1 MLNNHSPPH
10 LPKQSLDEQQSELHW
25 RYLSAT
31 EPYNSEGDEQ
41 AVEQLQTK
49 AAPETSRGAGTGLVR
64 GASIRSSASQS
75 DAYRTIPTA
84 TLQSH
89 VRKTA
94 SGAYKNQQN
103 LLTAELHALKAR
115 VQELEMERMNRSLSN
130 LTLQSQTAMPQ
141 DLDSPTFE
149 DQQLYHRTDKARYSQ
164 RHRGSATSVESSST
178 SKSPVVATASMSR
191 HNKPGLGFGA
201 SASASSGAIA
211 RLESSLGNTSSSR
224 NASMSASMSAS
235 PRLGST
241 QHVAL
246 LQDAFKTFERTLS
259 TVGGVNA
266 SSTIQAM
273 SKVVTNTISMNRT
286 IRTWVKADVSLVES
300 SSMDSLQRT
309 SDEQIRSLTESLL
322 AITSNYSAMERA
334 ATQADPRPYSPN
346 SSSTASYDLGH
357 RLSLRTAGGKMSGHQ
372 GFDSNPPYPTRP
384 LSLAAPRKSIST
396 GSVASNFMTSSGYLT
411 RNASIVS
418 IENSE
423 PGARASG
430 SQGYNSD
437 FSEDRFGS
445 HHDAGRSQYQQREA
459 ISSRESSPQQS
470 AQELTQRRQLS
481 ELSMHSSQS
490 WRDSTHI
497 PNSRQYP
504 TVRSPVMETADNDEL
519 AQLARRQ
526 ASVRRIMARYSQ
538 PSPVAPSFNRL
549 DPDQESAT
557 GQRRANAIETARATR
572 DRHESPVSTPM
583 EFTPTGQGQSR
594 ISQGSR
600 RPLSQQGHHTY
611 SRPHQAGLSPGQR
624 GNVVQHP
631 GRNGL
636 DKGLSEDEGNSI
648 QWGTASLD
656 QLPPRTMTKTF
667 SAQTPHGH
675 SRHQQALHLRPFDTE
690 SNPQNDV
697 ARLYPSDTLD
707 VTRVPSFARPKQSFQ
722 TQLQQQQ
729 QQDMMM
735 TTSTML
741 STNSSP
747 SSSSR
752 LDAPSAVSSNDHPGG
767 LAGIGARY
775 HLSPRGTSNTPTFSR
790 QKNRGH

>member
-31 EPYNSEGDEQ
+31 EPYSSEGDEQ
-41 AVEQLQTK
+41 AVEQLQVN
-49 AAPETSRGAGTGLVR
+49 AAPETPRGTGPVR

-75 DAYRTIPTA
+75 NAYRTIPTA

-89 VRKTA
+89 VRKAA

-130 LTLQSQTAMPQ
+130 LTFQSQTAMPQ

-149 DQQLYHRTDKARYSQ
+149 EQQLYHRTDKARYNQ

-178 SKSPVVATASMSR
+178 SRSPVVATASMSR
-191 HNKPGLGFGA
+191 HNKPGLGFGV
-201 SASASSGAIA
+201 SASASSGAMT
-211 RLESSLGNTSSSR
+211 RLESSLGNASSSR

-246 LQDAFKTFERTLS
+246 LQDAFKTFDKTLS
-259 TVGGVNA
+259 AVGGVNA
-266 SSTIQAM
+266 SPTIQAM

-322 AITSNYSAMERA
+322 AIASNYNAMERA
-334 ATQADPRPYSPN
+334 ATHTDPRPYSPN
-346 SSSTASYDLGH
+346 SSSATSYDLGH
-357 RLSLRTAGGKMSGHQ
+357 RLSLGMAGGKMSGHQ
-372 GFDSNPPYPTRP
+372 GSDPNPPYPTRP
-384 LSLAAPRKSIST
+384 LSLVAPKKSTST

-423 PGARASG
+423 PGARASD

-445 HHDAGRSQYQQREA
+445 RHGAGRTQYQQREI
-459 ISSRESSPQQS
+459 ISSRESSPPQQS
-470 AQELTQRRQLS
+470 TQGLTQRRQLS

-490 WRDSTHI
+490 WRDSTRT

-526 ASVRRIMARYSQ
+526 ASVQRIMARYSQ
-538 PSPVAPSFNRL
+538 PSPVAPSFSRL
-549 DPDQESAT
+549 DPDQELVTSQ
-557 GQRRANAIETARATR
+557 QRARAIETARATG
-572 DRHESPVSTPM
+572 DRHESPISTPM
-583 EFTPTGQGQSR
+583 EFTPTGQSR
-594 ISQGSR
+594 ISQGGR
-600 RPLSQQGHHTY
+600 RPLSQQGYRTY
-611 SRPHQAGLSPGQR
+611 SESRQVGLSSGQR
-624 GNVVQHP
+624 GNVIQHP

-636 DKGLSEDEGNSI
+636 DKGISEDEGNSV

-656 QLPPRTMTKTF
+656 QLPPRTMTKAF
-667 SAQTPHGH
+667 STQSLRVHN
-675 SRHQQALHLRPFDTE
+675 RHQQALHLRPSDAE
-690 SNPQNDV
+690 SDPQNNV
-697 ARLYPSDTLD
+697 APLYPSDTLD
-707 VTRVPSFARPKQSFQ
+707 VSRVPSFARPKQSFQ
-722 TQLQQQQ
+722 TQ

-735 TTSTML
+735 TTPTMP

-767 LAGIGARY
+767 LTGVGARY
-775 HLSPRGTSNTPTFSR
+775 HLSPRGTSNTPTFGR
-790 QKNRGH
+790 QKNRGL